1 MAARDLLANLWLAV
15 IIWVR
20 QDWAGDL
27 AEVRDSPSKVLF
39 SPPDLPVFR
48 YSSRLQKGFLGN
60 QLKT

>member
-27 AEVRDSPSKVLF
+27 AQVRDYVCKQAFTSWWV
-39 SPPDLPVFR
+39 
-48 YSSRLQKGFLGN
+48 
-60 QLKT
+60 